1 MVVPSPVPVSVEESA
16 SSQALVWITSVTGVA
31 AGVFT
36 LSLVWVGKSRDIGC
50 HCLPA
55 GTEGVECC
63 CAGCCQGVL
72 VGLLGHLD
80 GFELLR
86 CVFPGVVDDSI
97 TPGIWIQRGV

>member
-1 MVVPSPVPVSVEESA
+1 MDNVSDGRGGRRIYAVIGVGW
-16 SSQALVWITSVTGVA
+16 QVT
-31 AGVFT
+31 
-36 LSLVWVGKSRDIGC
+36 RHIGC
-50 HCLPA
+50 HCPPA